1 MSDRDQQ
8 QPSENLE
15 SVLQDEHGPAS
26 PDPGRLVPGR
36 SDVELAADLKKR
48 AMELLAPVCALLDE
62 AHRHGLLIQF
72 DSIGAQPP
80 LFRYQING
88 LRVVKHL

>member
-26 PDPGRLVPGR
+26 PDPVRLVPGR

-48 AMELLAPVCALLDE
+48 ADAAKSGPVRVPPPKKTPTKAS
-62 AHRHGLLIQF
+62 
-72 DSIGAQPP
+72 DSKKPTKSNP
-80 LFRYQING
+80 
-88 LRVVKHL
+88 